1 MKTLSY
7 IAGLL
12 IVLSSC
18 TMVTSKNLPG
28 KKIATFPKNM
38 QGSYSFQYP
47 ESFAAMMEGVSSD
60 VVINAN
66 QILMTTDGK
75 ENVMQLNDSLFL
87 SKIKK
92 DLYLSIGAVPSLT
105 VFKLVPNGTN
115 WDLYPMFTENASV
128 EDMQPYFKSVE
139 ATQMPSEDGE
149 AAGDMIYEVT
159 INDKKL
165 AAYFKSDLPSKDPFK
180 LIRK

>member
-1 MKTLSY
+1 MKFLSY
-7 IAGLL
+7 ITSLL
-12 IVLSSC
+12 IILSSC
-18 TMVTSKNLPG
+18 TVVTSKNIPG
-28 KKIATFPKNM
+28 KTVATFPKNM
-38 QGSYSFQYP
+38 QGFYTLKYP

-60 VVINAN
+60 VEINAN

-92 DLYLSIGAVPSLT
+92 DLYLSIGAEPSLT
-105 VFKLVPNGTN
+105 VFKLVKDGDN
-115 WDLYPMFTENASV
+115 WNLLPMFTENASI
-128 EDMQPYFKSVE
+128 EDMRPYFETIE

-149 AAGDMIYEVT
+149 GEGNLIYEVT

-165 AAYFKSDLPSKDPFK
+165 ASYFKSDLPSKDPFK